1 MEKWISESRPGR
13 QIIICILAIAAGF
26 ILVAGFHDFSG
37 PGLTN
42 NKAGFLLG
50 VMILVI
56 GTAGVLFQGKQSVT
70 IDPAARRI
78 TVEDKTRFGRKKR
91 TIGFSEI
98 VEIGIG
104 YLGKHSNFVN
114 CYYLV
119 LKLRNG
125 REYPLF
131 APGRFY
137 EGSSDR
143 AVVNGW
149 KTRLDDYINLQNRK

>member
-1 MEKWISESRPGR
+1 MEKWTSESRPGR
-13 QIIICILAIAAGF
+13 QIVISILAIAAGL

-42 NKAGFLLG
+42 SKAGFLLG

-56 GTAGVLFQGKQSVT
+56 GAAGVLFHGKQSVT

-78 TVEDKTRFGRKKR
+78 IVEDKTRFGKKKR

-98 VEIGIG
+98 IEIGIG
-104 YLGKHSNFVN
+104 YLGKRSNFVN
-114 CYYLV
+114 CYYIV

-149 KTRLDDYINLQNRK
+149 KTRLDEYINLQNRK